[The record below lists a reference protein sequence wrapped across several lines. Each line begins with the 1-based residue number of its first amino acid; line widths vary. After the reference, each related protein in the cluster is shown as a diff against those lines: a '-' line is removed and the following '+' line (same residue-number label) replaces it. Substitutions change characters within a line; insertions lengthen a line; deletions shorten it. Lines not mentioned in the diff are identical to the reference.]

1 MSLLSIT
8 IYWMTDTLWIFAA
21 AAAADIRY
29 LPSDDVDVWGICVH
43 RVLFFCLEIKSLN
56 IPAMKRAQENSFSK

>member
-1 MSLLSIT
+1 MCIT
-8 IYWMTDTLWIFAA
+8 IYWITDTLWIFTDNDD
-21 AAAADIRY
+21 DIQY

-56 IPAMKRAQENSFSK
+56 IPAMKRAQENSFLK